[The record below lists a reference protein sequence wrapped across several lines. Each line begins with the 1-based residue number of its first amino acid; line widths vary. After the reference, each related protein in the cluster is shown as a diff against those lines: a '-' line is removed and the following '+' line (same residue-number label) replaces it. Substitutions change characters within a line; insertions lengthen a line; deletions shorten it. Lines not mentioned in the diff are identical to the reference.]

1 MLKHAHHILSCLKI
15 LTFCSLIGRPGDLTG
30 YLELSQRAF
39 SKQTI
44 NRFGMF
50 ILQRDFVN
58 LFFFVLGYSL
68 SALAVSVPVLLEKKL
83 IKMLVTQRRKTKEIS
98 HSFPRYFLEHEH
110 TNKYPRLPESWREQH
125 IPVSLWQFFLAG
137 IIPVFIQWYLAVL
150 LTGMNCV

>member
-39 SKQTI
+39 SKQNI

-50 ILQRDFVN
+50 ILQWDFVN

-68 SALAVSVPVLLEKKL
+68 SALALSVPVLLEKKL

-98 HSFPRYFLEHEH
+98 RSFPRYFLEHEH
-110 TNKYPRLPESWREQH
+110 TNK
-125 IPVSLWQFFLAG
+125 
-137 IIPVFIQWYLAVL
+137 
-150 LTGMNCV
+150 